1 MKKFQFTLKALLT
14 FREHIEQVAM
24 QELAKAQ
31 ADVNHVADLIKELET
46 SMVAVRDEL
55 EEKSVQGITA
65 LDMGMYLDYLQGI
78 EQRIFEA
85 NMVLERL
92 IVIMAQKREALAVKS
107 VEKKIISN
115 LKDKRKKEYI
125 DSALKL
131 AQKESDE
138 MVLLTGLSGKMKAN

>member
-1 MKKFQFTLKALLT
+1 
-14 FREHIEQVAM
+14 M